1 MSQQMRNNHILALPF
16 LQTAAER
23 EQQPKYQLQ
32 YGLALAHENYYN
44 EARDVFLSI
53 IKTDSTQ
60 ADALYN
66 LGIIAFHE
74 NNKTT
79 AKDYF
84 KKAISAQ
91 PSHTLDQQALEQ
103 MKYDALEDEKARSSR
118 WIMKRMTI
126 KGILKERLFLQFLK
140 TPVIIFLLYKL
151 MFMKQG
157 KSMMKKIL
165 N

>member
-1 MSQQMRNNHILALPF
+1 HILALPF

-32 YGLALAHENYYN
+32 SGLALAHENYYN

-66 LGIIAFHE
+66 SAIIAFHE

-79 AKDYF
+79 AKDELI
-84 KKAISAQ
+84 KGISAQ
-91 PSHTLDQQALEQ
+91 SCHTDGRQVHEQ
-103 MKYDALEDEKARSSR
+103 TKNDAREDE
-118 WIMKRMTI
+118 
-126 KGILKERLFLQFLK
+126 
-140 TPVIIFLLYKL
+140 
-151 MFMKQG
+151 
-157 KSMMKKIL
+157 
-165 N
+165 